1 MNTRT
6 FIQAKTGILFFILVF
21 ASFFSVEA
29 FSQNTETVKTS
40 PTPSATPLNLP
51 KVTQIDNIALK
62 KLIKP
67 SGKPLLINF
76 WATWCDP
83 CREEFP
89 DLVKISVDYKDK
101 IDFITISMDD
111 LAEIKRDVPKF
122 LAEMKAEM
130 PAYLLKSQ
138 SEDAAI
144 MSVSKNWQGA
154 LPFTILF
161 NEKGETVYF
170 RQGKVKIDL
179 LRAAVDKLSQ
189 VTNPTSVSSP
199 FIFFSLADYNEG
211 KVEAQTDI
219 SAGNLVIKI
228 SGRGDD
234 SFYSAWIRVLK
245 EKYGVTVQNRGCS
258 VNSKELSY
266 NKGYNEISESEIKK
280 RFGEDALNKAKR
292 EAEEISENNPAEV
305 TNIIITDN

>member
-1 MNTRT
+1 MNIKT
-6 FIQAKTGILFFILVF
+6 FIRAKTGMYFLILVF
-21 ASFFSVEA
+21 VSVFSGEA
-29 FSQNTETVKTS
+29 FSQNIVEAKPS
-40 PTPSATPLNLP
+40 PTPSATPVNLP

-62 KLIKP
+62 KLLKP
-67 SGKPLLINF
+67 NGKPLLINF

-89 DLVKISVDYKDK
+89 DLVKIGADYKDK

-144 MSVSKNWQGA
+144 MSVSKNWQGG

-179 LRAAVDKLSQ
+179 LRAALEKLQ
-189 VTNPTSVSSP
+189 TNAPVVTETKITDLSNVVQVSS
-199 FIFFSLADYNEG
+199 AKEG
-211 KVEAQTDI
+211 KEDAEKDI
-219 SAGNLVIKI
+219 AKGILKIKRFGLTRAI
-228 SGRGDD
+228 Q
-234 SFYSAWIRVLK
+234 AKKLKQLK
-245 EKYGVTVQNRGCS
+245 EKYNIEIEENGCLLI
-258 VNSKELSY
+258 NTTIEYFKT
-266 NKGYNEISESEIKK
+266 YNETMLAEIQK
-280 RFGEDALNKAKR
+280 RYSSKVLATLNK
-292 EAEEISENNPAEV
+292 I
-305 TNIIITDN
+305 